1 MAESLV
7 FLFALVITN
16 CIWYLHAKDL
26 RKQHA
31 DDLRSVHRQL
41 TEIIDRNIFLSQARA
56 YPASLPQ
63 REEPEVTEVV
73 DPDWKE
79 L

>member
-1 MAESLV
+1 MYPLLIFGIVVLFCLGLV
-7 FLFALVITN
+7 YLGRSFERIVKSQQREYGKQMTELV
-16 CIWYLHAKDL
+16 
-26 RKQHA
+26 
-31 DDLRSVHRQL
+31 
-41 TEIIDRNIFLSQARA
+41 DRNIFLSQARA